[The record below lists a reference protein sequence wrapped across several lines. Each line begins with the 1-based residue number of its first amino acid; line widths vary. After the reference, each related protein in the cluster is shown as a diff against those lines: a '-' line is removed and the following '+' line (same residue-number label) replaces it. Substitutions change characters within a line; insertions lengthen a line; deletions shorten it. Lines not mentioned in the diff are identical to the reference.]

1 MKFLLPSQTSSS
13 RGIAFLRIVFGG
25 LLLVHGVQKLLAGQP
40 AFEATIAAMG
50 VQKAELI
57 SWLVIWGETGLGAL
71 LVLGALTR
79 VAGFLAALM
88 YAGIWFVT
96 ESGKPLLSD
105 SPGINAELLILYIAL
120 ALAFA
125 SSVPGRFRWTGDCLP
140 GSLPGNRGARLLAPT
155 RLETRAGHGVRVGA
169 AHFD

>member
-1 MKFLLPSQTSSS
+1 MDRVKFLLPSQTSSS
-13 RGIAFLRIVFGG
+13 RGTAFLRIVFGG
-25 LLLVHGVQKLLAGQP
+25 LLLLHGVQKLLAGQP

-50 VQKAELI
+50 VQKAELM

-125 SSVPGRFRWTGDCLP
+125 FI
-140 GSLPGNRGARLLAPT
+140 GSGAFSLDRKLFSGKPA
-155 RLETRAGHGVRVGA
+155 RKSRR
-169 AHFD
+169 

>member
-1 MKFLLPSQTSSS
+1 MKFLLPSQISSS

-25 LLLVHGVQKLLAGQP
+25 LLLLHGVQKLLAGQP

-50 VQKAELI
+50 VQKAELM
-57 SWLVIWGETGLGAL
+57 SWLVIWGETGLGTL

-96 ESGKPLLSD
+96 ESGKPLLSN

-120 ALAFA
+120 ASAFA
-125 SSVPGRFRWTGDCLP
+125 FIGAGAL
-140 GSLPGNRGARLLAPT
+140 SLDRKLFAGKPARKS
-155 RLETRAGHGVRVGA
+155 RR
-169 AHFD
+169 